1 MPAADFPYFT
11 TPPVGLAHRGGW
23 LRGSDTLE
31 NTMPA
36 FAAAVELGYSYVET
50 DVHATSDGVLVAFHD
65 VTLDRVTDGHGILAE
80 QPWSVV
86 RRARVGGL
94 EPIPTL
100 AEILST
106 WPDLRVNL
114 DIKSAGAIGPLW
126 ECIREHAAYDRV
138 CVGSFS
144 HRRLAAFR
152 ALAQGRVATAATPR
166 EVARL
171 RFLPRPLTGRPNRAA
186 AVAQVLQIPETVSL
200 RGRTVRL
207 VTPALLDRAHEAG
220 MQVHVWTVND
230 EADMRR
236 LLEEGVDGIVTDR
249 TDLLAGVLTE
259 RGAWPPGR

>member
-65 VTLDRVTDGHGILAE
+65 VTLDRVTDGHGMLAE

-86 RRARVGGL
+86 SRARVGGL
-94 EPIPTL
+94 EPIPAL
-100 AEILST
+100 SEILST
-106 WPDLRVNL
+106 WPHLRVNI
-114 DIKSAGAIGPLW
+114 DIKSAGAIAPLW
-126 ECIREHAAYDRV
+126 ECIREHTAYDRV

-152 ALAQGRVATAATPR
+152 ALAHGRVATAASPR

-171 RFLPRPLTGRPNRAA
+171 RFLPRARTDRTA

-200 RGRTVRL
+200 RGRMVRL
-207 VTPALLDRAHEAG
+207 VTPTLLDRAHEAG

-236 LLEEGVDGIVTDR
+236 LLDAGVDGIVTDR
-249 TDLLAGVLTE
+249 IDLLAGVLTE

>member
-65 VTLDRVTDGHGILAE
+65 VTLDRVTDGHGIVAE

-86 RRARVGGL
+86 SRARVGGL
-94 EPIPTL
+94 EPIPAL
-100 AEILST
+100 SEILST
-106 WPDLRVNL
+106 WPHLRVNI
-114 DIKSAGAIGPLW
+114 DIKSAGAIAPLW
-126 ECIREHAAYDRV
+126 ECIREHTAYDRV

-152 ALAQGRVATAATPR
+152 ALAHGRVATAASPR

-171 RFLPRPLTGRPNRAA
+171 RFLPRARTDRTA

-200 RGRTVRL
+200 RGRMVRL
-207 VTPALLDRAHEAG
+207 VTPTLLDRAHEAG

-236 LLEEGVDGIVTDR
+236 LLDAGVDGIVTDR
-249 TDLLAGVLTE
+249 IDLLAGVLTE

>member
-86 RRARVGGL
+86 SRARVGGL
-94 EPIPTL
+94 EPIPAL
-100 AEILST
+100 SEILST
-106 WPDLRVNL
+106 WPHLRVNI
-114 DIKSAGAIGPLW
+114 DIKSAGAIAPLW
-126 ECIREHAAYDRV
+126 ECIREHTAYDRV

-152 ALAQGRVATAATPR
+152 ALAHGRVATAASPR

-171 RFLPRPLTGRPNRAA
+171 RFLPRARTDRTA

-200 RGRTVRL
+200 RGRMVRL
-207 VTPALLDRAHEAG
+207 VTPTLLDRAHEAG

-236 LLEEGVDGIVTDR
+236 LLDAGVDGIVTDR
-249 TDLLAGVLTE
+249 IDLLAGVLTE